1 MKVNISKLSVAVIAA
16 MSLSACGGH
25 SHSNAN
31 NNQNIE
37 DEAVFFDVQV
47 VDGSLENA
55 CGFVDLNLNYQQ
67 DAGEPL
73 ACTDYLGKARFEV
86 KKSSLKME
94 NGADRS
100 RLKLIFEAKK
110 GSTINHLFGQ
120 KQGFIRR
127 SKKFWAHIPSQE
139 RMCAA
144 DM

>member
-25 SHSNAN
+25 SHNNAN

-86 KKSSLKME
+86 KKSSLKTE
-94 NGADRS
+94 DGADRS

-110 GSTINHLFGQ
+110 GSAINHLFGQ